1 MSRNYSEDK
10 LIEQPYMD
18 IFQELSWE
26 TADVFNTTY
35 DTTKFAWERKN
46 HDMGEREMCRVGLD
60 VFLVMNNRKL
70 TPEEEKI
77 ATKYLK
83 EEVSVSAIK
92 KHNHLQKKYKERY
105 KLKPVKRTVADE
117 SFDENSE

>member
-1 MSRNYSEDK
+1 MSIDKRIDYEIQGGVKNFRPSEMETVPKIAKSSPNTPTAK
-10 LIEQPYMD
+10 LAYI
-18 IFQELSWE
+18 
-26 TADVFNTTY
+26 
-35 DTTKFAWERKN
+35 
-46 HDMGEREMCRVGLD
+46 
-60 VFLVMNNRKL
+60 

-117 SFDENSE
+117 SFDEFDSNSTDG

>member
-1 MSRNYSEDK
+1 
-10 LIEQPYMD
+10 
-18 IFQELSWE
+18 
-26 TADVFNTTY
+26 
-35 DTTKFAWERKN
+35 
-46 HDMGEREMCRVGLD
+46 MGEREMCRVGLD

-92 KHNHLQKKYKERY
+92 KHNHLQKKVQREIQIETCQK
-105 KLKPVKRTVADE
+105 
-117 SFDENSE
+117 NCC